1 MIRHISFDLWL
12 TLIKSNPL
20 FKRKRAEFLS
30 EHFNPKG
37 FSVDK
42 VINIIHSLDKAS
54 DRLNEKSGK
63 KKEAILMYKS
73 ILKRLGYNLNN
84 VNIHFLDNLVKQ
96 INQLFFEFPPVL
108 LNNNIPDILTT
119 LKGNGYTL
127 NISSNTGFIEG
138 PFLRSYLQKNQL
150 YNYFDFAIFSDEID
164 ASKPSANFYNIV
176 YQNAGAEKYEILH
189 IGDNYTA
196 DYMGAIKFGF
206 NALHITNHNYTFEL
220 IKTTID
226 EKNRH
231 F

>member
-37 FSVDK
+37 FSVDN
-42 VINIIHSLDKAS
+42 VINIVHSLDKAC

-63 KKEAILMYKS
+63 KKEARLMYRS

-84 VNIHFLDNLVKQ
+84 VHNNFLDDLVKQ

-108 LNNNIPDILTT
+108 LNHHIPDILKD

-138 PFLRSYLQKNQL
+138 PFLRRYLQKNHL
-150 YNYFDFAIFSDEID
+150 DNFFDFAIFSDEID
-164 ASKPSANFYNIV
+164 ASKPSENFYNIV
-176 YQNAGAEKYEILH
+176 YQNARAEKCEILH

-196 DYMGAIKFGF
+196 DYIGATNFGF
-206 NALHITNHNYTFEL
+206 NALHITNNDYTFEL